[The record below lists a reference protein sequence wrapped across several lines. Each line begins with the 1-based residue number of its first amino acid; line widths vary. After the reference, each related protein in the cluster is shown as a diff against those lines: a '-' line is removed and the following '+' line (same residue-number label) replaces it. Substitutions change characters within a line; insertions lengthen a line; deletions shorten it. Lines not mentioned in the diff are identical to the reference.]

1 MIEIPI
7 LVSALLAG
15 FLGSGHCVLMCGA
28 ISESLNRACG
38 SRCGGT
44 LLKNLSRIVGYGGMG
59 ALVGGF
65 GNGALTAT
73 RALEFRGYAQFA
85 SGIVMI
91 VIGATLLFNRQAF
104 ASLERPGLKLMP
116 LLIKLRGKLPNRA
129 GWSRDI
135 GAGLLWSLMPCG
147 MVYAALSAAWLSV
160 SAVQGGLI
168 MFCFGLGTMPAML
181 GLSGVIARLN
191 RAPQWRRGAAI
202 FMLALGLIS
211 LGYASGIGREAAG
224 TLFGNG
230 GCIPASAGLPASFD
244 ST

>member
-7 LVSALLAG
+7 LISALLAG

-38 SRCGGT
+38 SRCGGS
-44 LLKNLSRIVGYGGMG
+44 LLKNLSRIVGYSGMG

-65 GNGALTAT
+65 GNSALTAT

-91 VIGATLLFNRQAF
+91 LIGATLLINRQAF
-104 ASLERPGLKLMP
+104 APLERPGLKLLP
-116 LLIKLRGKLPNRA
+116 LLIKLRAKLPKRA
-129 GWSRDI
+129 GWTRDI
-135 GAGLLWSLMPCG
+135 AAGLLWSLMPCG

-168 MFCFGLGTMPAML
+168 MFCFGVGTLPALL
-181 GLSGVIARLN
+181 GLAQILVYLQRSRQLRL
-191 RAPQWRRGAAI
+191 ASGAAVLI
-202 FMLALGLIS
+202 LGLVS
-211 LGYASGIGREAAG
+211 LGYASGVGHEAIGTFFGAG
-224 TLFGNG
+224 CVAMGF
-230 GCIPASAGLPASFD
+230 
-244 ST
+244 

>member
-7 LVSALLAG
+7 LISALLAG

-38 SRCGGT
+38 SRCGGS
-44 LLKNLSRIVGYGGMG
+44 LLKNLSRIVGYSGMG

-65 GNGALTAT
+65 GNSALTAT

-91 VIGATLLFNRQAF
+91 LIGATLLINRQAF
-104 ASLERPGLKLMP
+104 APLERPGLKLLP
-116 LLIKLRGKLPNRA
+116 LLIKLRAKLPKRA
-129 GWSRDI
+129 GWTRDI
-135 GAGLLWSLMPCG
+135 AAGLLWSLMPCG

-168 MFCFGLGTMPAML
+168 MFCFGVGTLPALL
-181 GLSGVIARLN
+181 GLAQILVYLQRSRQLRLASGAVVLI
-191 RAPQWRRGAAI
+191 
-202 FMLALGLIS
+202 LGLVS
-211 LGYASGIGREAAG
+211 LGYASGVGHETIGTFFGAG
-224 TLFGNG
+224 CVAMGF
-230 GCIPASAGLPASFD
+230 
-244 ST
+244 